1 MNILGHDERM
11 TVIIG
16 ATAAS
21 ILFILLMIILIVIIC
36 CCCRKKRG
44 SEASEDSYTG
54 TKLQNNTLNN
64 SKNSYSYQY
73 QQTSTGL
80 NGNGVHSNGNGK
92 VPYSE
97 LENGH
102 AENYRRHHSNKMGVE
117 YQGLLS
123 PEETDSL
130 LMERTMEV
138 KYIST

>member
-1 MNILGHDERM
+1 MIKSCNYIFEIIGHDERM

-44 SEASEDSYTG
+44 SEGEMDDSYNG
-54 TKLQNNTLNN
+54 KKLQNNQLNN
-64 SKNSYSYQY
+64 SKNSYPYQY
-73 QQTSTGL
+73 QQTSSGM

-102 AENYRRHHSNKMGVE
+102 AENYR
-117 YQGLLS
+117 YLLC
-123 PEETDSL
+123 
-130 LMERTMEV
+130 
-138 KYIST
+138 

>member
-1 MNILGHDERM
+1 M

-21 ILFILLMIILIVIIC
+21 ILFILLMIILIIIIC

-44 SEASEDSYTG
+44 SEGGSEDSYNG
-54 TKLQNNTLNN
+54 KKLQNNQLNN
-64 SKNSYSYQY
+64 SYPYQY
-73 QQTSTGL
+73 QQTSTGQ
-80 NGNGVHSNGNGK
+80 NGNGIHSNGNGK

-102 AENYRRHHSNKMGVE
+102 VENYRRHHSNKMGVE

-138 KYIST
+138 GCSCIKTYCRLEVI

>member
-1 MNILGHDERM
+1 MELSKE
-11 TVIIG
+11 T
-16 ATAAS
+16 
-21 ILFILLMIILIVIIC
+21 
-36 CCCRKKRG
+36 KKL
-44 SEASEDSYTG
+44 YW
-54 TKLQNNTLNN
+54 LQNNQLNN
-64 SKNSYSYQY
+64 SYPYQY
-73 QQTSTGL
+73 QQTSTGQ

-102 AENYRRHHSNKMGVE
+102 VENYRRHHSNKMGVE

-138 KYIST
+138 GCSCIKTYCRLKVKKL